1 MAERRTLTAALAA
14 LSVLFLHAE
23 TGMAAST
30 APGAAQNAHDF
41 AFASI
46 EGAPLPLARFKGKA
60 VLVVNTASFCG
71 YTPQYEGLQK
81 LWQARK
87 ERDLV
92 VLGVPSND
100 FGAQEPEANGK
111 IKEFCDV
118 NFAVDFPMTE
128 KVRVRGPDA
137 HPLYKWIAQ
146 RLGPRDGE
154 PRWNFHKFL
163 IAPDGS
169 VTGGFGSAV
178 ELLSTELGK
187 AIDAAL
193 QRRD

>member
-1 MAERRTLTAALAA
+1 MAERRMILAALAA
-14 LSVLFLHAE
+14 IATLPLIAE
-23 TGMAAST
+23 TSMAASSTPGT
-30 APGAAQNAHDF
+30 AMSAHDF
-41 AFASI
+41 SFDAI
-46 EGAPLPLARFKGKA
+46 EGGPLPLARFKGKA
-60 VLVVNTASFCG
+60 VLIVNTASLCG

-81 LWQARK
+81 LWHAR
-87 ERDLV
+87 RDKGLV

-100 FGAQEPEANGK
+100 FGGQEPEADGK
-111 IKEFCDV
+111 IKEFCAV
-118 NFAVDFPMTE
+118 NFAVDFPMTA

-146 RLGPRDGE
+146 RLGPREGE

-169 VTGGFGSAV
+169 VTAAFGSAI
-178 ELLSTELGK
+178 EPLSVELGK

-193 QRRD
+193 KRAN

>member
-1 MAERRTLTAALAA
+1 
-14 LSVLFLHAE
+14 
-23 TGMAAST
+23 
-30 APGAAQNAHDF
+30 
-41 AFASI
+41 
-46 EGAPLPLARFKGKA
+46 ARFKGKA

-71 YTPQYEGLQK
+71 YTHQYEGLQK
-81 LWQARK
+81 LWQAR
-87 ERDLV
+87 RDAGLV

-100 FGAQEPEANGK
+100 FGAQEPESESR
-111 IKEFCDV
+111 IKEFCEV
-118 NFAVDFPMTE
+118 TFAIDFPMTA
-128 KVRVRGPDA
+128 KARVRGPDA

-169 VTGGFGSAV
+169 VMAAFGSAV
-178 ELLSTELGK
+178 EPLSPELGK

-193 QRRD
+193 RSAK